1 MSELVLHCI
10 APVFDARSRVLMLGS
25 IPSPKSRE
33 EGFFYG
39 HPRNRFW
46 SVLAAVFDE
55 PVPRSIADKR
65 DLLLRHHIA
74 LWDVA
79 AACTID
85 KASDASIRDVVPNDL
100 GAIFEAADIR
110 AVLCTGTKAGE
121 LYARFC
127 ERRFGMPCTVLPST
141 SPANAKAS
149 FSELVEA
156 YGAALLDRL
165 EPFEPAVLD
174 VEEVAALER
183 KVERDGTPLAVL
195 MERAGRFLAYETLK
209 LAERRCESAPDA
221 GCTPQES
228 DENASPGIARGTHAG
243 NRREGGTEGLS
254 CCSGIAARRTGR
266 DANGGGRKE
275 KPSGL
280 RCVVLCGTGNN
291 GGDGWVAAAELDAA
305 GCDVTVASPTGPD
318 GIAAQPA
325 HDAAVRAAAQ
335 LRESPH
341 ARILVDPSARLLRDV
356 LDDAD
361 AIVDAL
367 LGTGFSEACVR
378 PPFDAWIE
386 AANARR
392 ARGAFIVAADVPSGL
407 SARTGKAAEPCIK
420 ADATVTMIA
429 PKPGVSTPYAFAF
442 CGDVRIAP
450 LCHTEEYGAGG
461 AIRPN
466 GDEGRDA
473 DGAHALSGTSGR
485 ARPHGAPGQRACPE
499 EKDCAS
505 QTDTPAE
512 ARLDPSSTA
521 EKPAGCA
528 ARGAF
533 GRAKASGEAEFLRAE
548 AEDDDGYDPYS
559 DRRPEPEPLFQQ
571 DPWA

>member
-121 LYARFC
+121 LYTRFC

-195 MERAGRFLAYETLK
+195 MERAGRFLAYETMK
-209 LAERRCESAPDA
+209 LAERRCRSTPAA
-221 GCTPQES
+221 GCTPQEP

-254 CCSGIAARRTGR
+254 IASRRTDR
-266 DANGGGRKE
+266 DADGSGRKE
-275 KPSGL
+275 KPGGL

-291 GGDGWVAAAELDAA
+291 GGDGWVAAAELDTA

-325 HDAAVRAAAQ
+325 HAAAVRAAAQ

-341 ARILVDPSARLLRDV
+341 ARILVDPNAHLLHDA
-356 LDDAD
+356 LDGAD

-367 LGTGFSEACVR
+367 LGTGFSEAHVR
-378 PPFDAWIE
+378 PPLDAWIE

-392 ARGAFIVAADVPSGL
+392 THGAFIVAADVPSGL
-407 SARTGKAAEPCIK
+407 SARTGKAAAPCIK
-420 ADATVTMIA
+420 ADATVTIIA
-429 PKPGVSTPYAFAF
+429 PKPGVSTPYAFAL
-442 CGDVRIAP
+442 CGEVRVAP
-450 LCHTEEYGAGG
+450 LCYREEYEAGG
-461 AIRPN
+461 AMRPN
-466 GDEGRDA
+466 GDEKRDA
-473 DGAHALSGTSGR
+473 GGTQALSDTPGR
-485 ARPHGAPGQRACPE
+485 ARPHGAPEQRAFPE
-499 EKDCAS
+499 EKDRAS
-505 QTDTPAE
+505 RTDTPAE
-512 ARLDPSSTA
+512 ARLDASNAA
-521 EKPAGCA
+521 EKQAGCA
-528 ARGAF
+528 VRGAS

-559 DRRPEPEPLFQQ
+559 DRKPEPEPLFQQ